1 MRTTP
6 NSMMNEAAELGDQP
20 GSSRDEARGGAAL
33 PLPPLAS
40 LGKLSARSP
49 SMSKTLLLLQR
60 LARTDVTITL
70 IGETGVGKSALA
82 RAVHDLSP
90 RAQGEFVVLDCGGL
104 PLAVAE
110 SELPGSANASPASS
124 FKQCLGAFERA
135 QGGTLYI
142 NAVDEVSLELQAR
155 LVRVLDTSTVVRQGS
170 DRERPIDVRVIAS
183 SRRELEPE
191 AAAER
196 FRQDLYF
203 RLAQAIVRVPPLR
216 ERSDDL
222 ELLLPQLLADAGR
235 DDVIVSDAA
244 CEWLRNH
251 SWPGNVR
258 ELKNVLTRALA
269 CIDGE
274 VIELDDVQPSAAAD
288 QSARLD
294 RLPLAGITLARLE
307 QIAIRQTL
315 AQSGGNK
322 MLAARTLGIAVSTLY
337 EKLRRY

>member
-1 MRTTP
+1 MRTTANTP
-6 NSMMNEAAELGDQP
+6 TNEPTKPGDQHASTLDDAH
-20 GSSRDEARGGAAL
+20 GSAVIPA
-33 PLPPLAS
+33 PLA
-40 LGKLSARSP
+40 KLEKLCARSQ
-49 SMSKTLLLLQR
+49 SMSKTLVLLQR

-70 IGETGVGKSALA
+70 IGETGTGKNTLA
-82 RAVHDLSP
+82 RAVHALSP

-104 PLAVAE
+104 PLTVAE
-110 SELPGSANASPASS
+110 SELLGSASASPVSR
-124 FKQCLGAFERA
+124 FKQSAGAFERA
-135 QGGTLYI
+135 QGGTLFI

-155 LVRVLDTSTVVRQGS
+155 LVRVLDTSRFARPGS
-170 DRERPIDVRVIAS
+170 DREQPIDVRVIAS

-191 AAAER
+191 AAAGR

-216 ERSDDL
+216 ERVADL
-222 ELLLPQLLADAGR
+222 ELLLPELLADAGR
-235 DDVIVSDAA
+235 DEVVVSRAA
-244 CEWLRNH
+244 YEWLRNH

-258 ELKNVLTRALA
+258 ELKNLLTRALA
-269 CIDGE
+269 CIDGAL
-274 VIELDDVQPSAAAD
+274 IDLDDVQPSAAAD